1 VSIDGIT
8 NRIERHESFAAREY
22 KNLRDGDRSAHYRVI
37 CKPEVKTNF
46 RALSLSPM
54 GAPHH
59 KTAAI
64 NEGMLSAYL
73 NTVAPSRAKITNSGG
88 ARWTGPE
95 TMGLINEL
103 RDSATDGSDTLPY
116 FQHLG

>member
-1 VSIDGIT
+1 
-8 NRIERHESFAAREY
+8 
-22 KNLRDGDRSAHYRVI
+22 
-37 CKPEVKTNF
+37 
-46 RALSLSPM
+46 M